1 MQINKSEVSNKLETK
16 RDIQAEN
23 IDKANEFL
31 FMILDKVYPTFNN
44 FPRAEKNGICRFIK
58 EKMFQC
64 SGNLN
69 IAKLIVSK
77 RIPELQRAQ
86 AGIEE
91 IRNLMYFSKRRKYIS
106 NGFWEDLN
114 LDFDELRS
122 LVLLCFRK

>member
-1 MQINKSEVSNKLETK
+1 MQDNKSEVSNKSETK
-16 RDIQAEN
+16 RDNQAEN

-31 FMILDKVYPTFNN
+31 FMIMDKIYPTFNN
-44 FPRAEKNGICRFIK
+44 YPKVEKNGICRYIK
-58 EKMFQC
+58 EKLFQC

-69 IAKLIVSK
+69 IAKLVVSK
-77 RIPELQRAQ
+77 RITELQRAQ
-86 AGIEE
+86 AAVEE

-106 NGFWEDLN
+106 NGFWEDLD